1 MAEQAQSSRDQEG
14 VSFQTS
20 DLEEIVALVT
30 RLFGH
35 HRVSASGGEKLLG
48 SVNAHQCG
56 GVLVGQ
62 LGYGAQ
68 VKVEVEEQ
76 RTAWFV
82 TQPIGP
88 DGAKDGHRFQA
99 GELLMFPPQWRG
111 TLALAPAGQLRN
123 AVISDADLH
132 GALQTLL
139 GSALDRPLVFAPS
152 LAPGSPQAERLGR
165 IVDLMYT
172 ASGGSPGFTPLLQ
185 QAWQRTFAME
195 LLTLWPHSYSRFLEH
210 GTLLPRALRR
220 ACEYVEAHLGEPI
233 SVVDVACAASVGV
246 RALELGFAKHFNQS
260 PSRYIRNRRLD
271 AAKEDLSASGGRAN
285 VAEVALKW
293 GLSNPGQF
301 SRSYR
306 ERFGELPSRT
316 VGKRASTG

>member
-1 MAEQAQSSRDQEG
+1 MTEQAQSSRDQEG

-20 DLEEIVALVT
+20 DLEEIVAMVT

-35 HRVSASGGEKLLG
+35 HRVVSNG
-48 SVNAHQCG
+48 SRQLVGIVDAQRCG
-56 GVLVGQ
+56 AMLVGQ
-62 LGYGAQ
+62 LQYGA
-68 VKVEVEEQ
+68 EVLLDVDEQ
-76 RTAWFV
+76 RSAWCM
-82 TQPIGP
+82 TQPLGS
-88 DGAKDGHRFQA
+88 DGAKDRHRFQA

-111 TLALAPAGQLRN
+111 TLALAPSGQLRN

-139 GSALDRPLVFAPS
+139 GSALDRPLVFSPT
-152 LAPGSPQAERLGR
+152 LASGSPQAERLGR

-172 ASGGSPGFTPLLQ
+172 ASSGSPGFTPLLQ

-210 GTLLPRALRR
+210 GRLLPRALRR

-285 VAEVALKW
+285 VAAVALKW

-316 VGKRASTG
+316 IGKRASTG